1 MKNLLK
7 KLHIMPNQSDD
18 SEGST
23 SSKGNRLSD
32 GSSPER
38 FSHSRSHHNSDH
50 KPFSL
55 SGWFN
60 SVTNRKSPSPPS
72 SSNVTRGE
80 RIEQSDSVS
89 TSELDAALEA
99 ARHDS
104 SSGNS
109 RDPDIEEYQ
118 IQLALELSAR
128 EDPEAVQ
135 IEVVQINLGSCP
147 FENTLYGVL
156 TESTSSRMSSL
167 VDQQGAPVSNNISSE
182 AILVSKVANSNML
195 KLE

>member
-1 MKNLLK
+1 MKILK
-7 KLHIMPNQSDD
+7 GLRHPR
-18 SEGST
+18 GY
-23 SSKGNRLSD
+23 RLSD

-55 SGWFN
+55 FGWFN
-60 SVTNRKSPSPPS
+60 LVKNRKSPSPTS

-80 RIEQSDSVS
+80 RIEQSDLVN
-89 TSELDAALEA
+89 TSELDVAFEA
-99 ARHDS
+99 VTHDS

-135 IEVVQINLGSCP
+135 IEAVKQISLGSCP
-147 FENTLYGVL
+147 SENTPAEVVAYRYWVSLFL
-156 TESTSSRMSSL
+156 TRLAWLSL
-167 VDQQGAPVSNNISSE
+167 VDLMPYAR
-182 AILVSKVANSNML
+182 LSKSL
-195 KLE
+195 